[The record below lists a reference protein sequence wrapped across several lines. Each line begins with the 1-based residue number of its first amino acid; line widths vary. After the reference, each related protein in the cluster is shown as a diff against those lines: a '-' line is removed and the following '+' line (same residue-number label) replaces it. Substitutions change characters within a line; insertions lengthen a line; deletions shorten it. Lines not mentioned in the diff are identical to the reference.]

1 MYAATGQ
8 DEINF
13 ATFCFAV
20 ITYNRW
26 FMYANTLGTGK
37 VEYNLGQQKVS
48 MQLDEFLAMMHDSLL
63 PDYVRKSVDNIR
75 VNIPDDQLAFAMQK
89 LL

>member
-1 MYAATGQ
+1 
-8 DEINF
+8 
-13 ATFCFAV
+13 
-20 ITYNRW
+20 
-26 FMYANTLGTGK
+26 MYANTLGTGK

-63 PDYVRKSVDNIR
+63 PDDVRKSVDNIR

>member
-1 MYAATGQ
+1 
-8 DEINF
+8 
-13 ATFCFAV
+13 
-20 ITYNRW
+20 
-26 FMYANTLGTGK
+26 
-37 VEYNLGQQKVS
+37 
-48 MQLDEFLAMMHDSLL
+48 MQLDEFLAMLHDSLL